1 MYSDLL
7 EQNDITHGESMTLPI
22 TIGVSSCLLGNHVR
36 YDGGHKRD
44 CYISDTL
51 NRHFRLVAV
60 CPEVECGMPAPR
72 EPMRLEGDPASPRL
86 MTIETR
92 SDKTGQ
98 MLAFCR
104 EKVRELDRDGVCG
117 FIFKKNSPSC
127 GLHCVQIY
135 ENGIPAGTGTG
146 LFAAAVTGHFRMLPM
161 VEEDS
166 LGNRAAR
173 EDFIQRVIAFHE
185 RSR

>member
-1 MYSDLL
+1 
-7 EQNDITHGESMTLPI
+7 MTRTI
-22 TIGVSSCLLGNHVR
+22 TIGVSSCLLGNRVR

-44 CYISDTL
+44 SYIADTL

-60 CPEVECGMPAPR
+60 CPEVECGMPTPR
-72 EPMRLEGDPASPRL
+72 EPMRLEGDPAAPRL

-92 SDKTGQ
+92 IDMTGQ

-104 EKVRELDRDGVCG
+104 EKVRQLEREGVCG
-117 FIFKKNSPSC
+117 FILKKNSPSC

-135 ENGIPAGTGTG
+135 ENGIPAATGSG
-146 LFAAAVTGHFRMLPM
+146 LFAAAVAANFRMLPM

-166 LGNRAAR
+166 VCDPAAR
-173 EDFIQRVIAFHE
+173 EDFIQRVIDFHE
-185 RSR
+185 RNPCNRSVSGP